1 MTQFGKLLERMEDVI
16 LEGASLPLTPYSVV
30 NSDRLLP
37 LLDRVREA
45 LPQEV
50 VQAQELLQERDLVL
64 QQAHE
69 QAMHVLRQA
78 EQRANHLVGE
88 SALVKA
94 IEDEATKVREQL
106 VHELKTLYH
115 QTQAACQQLREEA
128 EAEAQQLRQQAEGY
142 AQHLLQSVEE
152 QLSQLH
158 GHVQQQRQALPLRQ
172 APVPQQQAFQHTFQH
187 PTAADNYGWA
197 EPAPVSALQQQPLM
211 TEQAPVHQQIAAAM
225 AMVKPVSKASK
236 TKAAASRHA
245 AATQAGAALQ
255 R

>member
-158 GHVQQQRQALPLRQ
+158 SHVQQQRQALPLRHTTL
-172 APVPQQQAFQHTFQH
+172 PVPQQQAFQQ

-225 AMVKPVSKASK
+225 AMVKPVSKVSK
-236 TKAAASRHA
+236 TKAAVSRHA
-245 AATQAGAALQ
+245 AANQAAGALQ